1 MRAKCS
7 HTTGNISDVGNNT
20 YYEAE
25 RPFVCIYVEIRTNLC
40 YLEVHCMETQLCS
53 WTAKYKNIVT
63 RSVSE
68 YPTTIYY
75 SDIVWAAVLE
85 QTETTG
91 EDRNT
96 IRAVGKARPESEPRI
111 PSRSTGA
118 PIVV

>member
-1 MRAKCS
+1 M
-7 HTTGNISDVGNNT
+7 
-20 YYEAE
+20 
-25 RPFVCIYVEIRTNLC
+25 
-40 YLEVHCMETQLCS
+40 
-53 WTAKYKNIVT
+53 T

-85 QTETTG
+85 RTEITG

-96 IRAVGKARPESEPRI
+96 IRAVGKARPESEPQI